1 MDTEAAG
8 AGQKLRQR
16 RIRMAAGVFAGLLVA
31 LTLLGNTLL
40 ALTLP
45 KVAVQ
50 PVQSGRVKT
59 QYDGTGV
66 VQPVETLSLPNPAG
80 WKVKQ
85 VLAKEG
91 DRVHQGQA
99 LVTYDDRDARDQIE
113 AQQASLQKLKLQI
126 PLLQQQYIQA
136 AKDGGAADVA
146 GAKSALESAEIDIA
160 AQQQL
165 IAGLQADMAEKGK
178 LVAPVDGIVKEVHA
192 LAGTAGVSAGP
203 DVLLVSSGRGYRFEL
218 RPPASL
224 AETLRVGDKLE
235 AQVQAQGGGQEDE
248 GQGEVQG
255 EGEGQDEV
263 KGKAQGEEQGQE
275 QEQGQMK
282 GDMQDGDPH
291 TIHGVVTEIL
301 QDLPGSDGSGGGEEE
316 DGAVSSV
323 PGYRIVVKLT
333 DASIRGGETVKVH
346 LEKDASDTDTMLVP
360 SAAVR
365 RDGAGAYVLVIEERQ
380 GPLGNA
386 YYASRRSVSVKETGD
401 GMSAVSGSLFEGDRM
416 IVESEEPLSE
426 GERVRI

>member
-1 MDTEAAG
+1 MDTEATG

-16 RIRMAAGVFAGLLVA
+16 RIRMAAGVFAGLLVV

-50 PVQSGRVKT
+50 PVQSGRVKA
-59 QYDGTGV
+59 QYDGTAV

-99 LVTYDDRDARDQIE
+99 LVTYDDRDAREQIE
-113 AQQASLQKLKLQI
+113 AQQASLKKLQLQI
-126 PLLQQQYIQA
+126 ALLQQQYIQA
-136 AKDGGAADVA
+136 AKDGDAADVA
-146 GAKSALESAEIDIA
+146 GAKSALESADIDIV

-203 DVLLVSSGRGYRFEL
+203 DVLLASSGHGYRFEL

-224 AETLRVGDKLE
+224 AETLAVGDKLE
-235 AQVQAQGGGQEDE
+235 VQVQAQGEK
-248 GQGEVQG
+248 QGKLQGEKQGDMQSEVQG
-255 EGEGQDEV
+255 
-263 KGKAQGEEQGQE
+263 KAQRE
-275 QEQGQMK
+275 EQGQMK
-282 GDMQDGDPH
+282 GDMQGGDNQ
-291 TIHGVVTEIL
+291 TVAGVVTEIL
-301 QDLPGSDGSGGGEEE
+301 QDLPGLDGSGAGEEE
-316 DGAVSSV
+316 DGAASSV

-346 LEKDASDTDTMLVP
+346 LEKEASETDTMLVP
-360 SAAVR
+360 SAAVH
-365 RDGAGAYVLVIEERQ
+365 RDGDGTYVFVIEERQ

>member
-1 MDTEAAG
+1 MDTEATG

-16 RIRMAAGVFAGLLVA
+16 RIRVAAGVFAGLLVA

-50 PVQSGRVKT
+50 SVQSGRVKA
-59 QYDGTGV
+59 QYDGTAV

-91 DRVHQGQA
+91 DRVHQGQV
-99 LVTYDDRDARDQIE
+99 LVTYDDRDARQQIE
-113 AQQASLQKLKLQI
+113 AQQASLKKLQLQVG
-126 PLLQQQYIQA
+126 LLQQQYIQA
-136 AKDGGAADVA
+136 AKEGDAADVA
-146 GAKSALESAEIDIA
+146 GAKADLENADIDIA

-165 IAGLQADMAEKGK
+165 IAGLQADMTEKGK

-218 RPPASL
+218 RPPVSL
-224 AETLRVGDKLE
+224 AETLAVGDKLE
-235 AQVQAQGGGQEDE
+235 VLVGMKGQV
-248 GQGEVQG
+248 
-255 EGEGQDEV
+255 
-263 KGKAQGEEQGQE
+263 QGEEQGQGE
-275 QEQGQMK
+275 LQGQ
-282 GDMQDGDPH
+282 GETQGEVQGQNGVQNGGSRAVE
-291 TIHGVVTEIL
+291 GVVTEIL
-301 QDLPGSDGSGGGEEE
+301 QDLPGSEGSGGGDVE
-316 DGAVSSV
+316 DGTGTASA

-346 LEKDASDTDTMLVP
+346 LEKEASEADTMLVP
-360 SAAVR
+360 SAAVH
-365 RDGAGAYVLVIEERQ
+365 RDADGAYVLVIEERQ

-386 YYASRRSVSVKETGD
+386 YYASRRSVSVKETDG

-426 GERVRI
+426 GERVRM

>member
-1 MDTEAAG
+1 MDTEATG

-16 RIRMAAGVFAGLLVA
+16 RIRVAAGVFAGLLVA

-50 PVQSGRVKT
+50 SVQSGRVKA
-59 QYDGTGV
+59 QYDGTAV
-66 VQPVETLSLPNPAG
+66 VQPFETLSLPNPAG

-91 DRVHQGQA
+91 DRVHQGQV
-99 LVTYDDRDARDQIE
+99 LVIYDDRDARQQIE
-113 AQQASLQKLKLQI
+113 AQQASLKKLQLQVG
-126 PLLQQQYIQA
+126 LLQQQYIQV
-136 AKDGGAADVA
+136 AKEGDAADVA
-146 GAKSALESAEIDIA
+146 SAKADLENADIDIA

-203 DVLLVSSGRGYRFEL
+203 DVLLVSSGGGYRFEL
-218 RPPASL
+218 RPPVSFAEAL
-224 AETLRVGDKLE
+224 AVGDKLE
-235 AQVQAQGGGQEDE
+235 VQVQVGMKGQV
-248 GQGEVQG
+248 QGEVQG
-255 EGEGQDEV
+255 EGQGEGEAHGEVQGQDGV
-263 KGKAQGEEQGQE
+263 QE
-275 QEQGQMK
+275 GGRRAVE
-282 GDMQDGDPH
+282 
-291 TIHGVVTEIL
+291 GVVTEIL
-301 QDLPGSDGSGGGEEE
+301 QDLLGSEGSGGGDAE
-316 DGAVSSV
+316 DGNGAVSA

-333 DASIRGGETVKVH
+333 DDSIRGGETVKVH
-346 LEKDASDTDTMLVP
+346 LEKEASETDTMLVP
-360 SAAVR
+360 SAAVH
-365 RDGAGAYVLVIEERQ
+365 RDGNGAYVLVIEERQ

-401 GMSAVSGSLFEGDRM
+401 GMSAVAGSLFEGDRL

-426 GERVRI
+426 GERVRM